1 MRETEST
8 VQAYLC
14 MRQGAVVKCVVCLK
28 KSLCLYS
35 IWSSLP
41 IANCHM
47 HAAWHLLA
55 VAVATVHGG
64 CTGGHM
70 AISAVLSPSKCE

>member
-1 MRETEST
+1 M
-8 VQAYLC
+8 
-14 MRQGAVVKCVVCLK
+14 KCVVCLK

-55 VAVATVHGG
+55 VAVATVHLRWVARLA
-64 CTGGHM
+64 TGHNTRNYV
-70 AISAVLSPSKCE
+70 ITSNHRF

>member
-1 MRETEST
+1 M
-8 VQAYLC
+8 
-14 MRQGAVVKCVVCLK
+14 KCVVCLK

-55 VAVATVHGG
+55 VAVRRHRPFGVHRWTHGHIGG
-64 CTGGHM
+64 II
-70 AISAVLSPSKCE
+70 AE

>member
-1 MRETEST
+1 MR
-8 VQAYLC
+8 
-14 MRQGAVVKCVVCLK
+14 CVFK